1 MRISLRNWRGS
12 RQTVGGISRRR
23 IRDIANWKSCH
34 CFF

>member
-1 MRISLRNWRGS
+1 MRISLRS
-12 RQTVGGISRRR
+12 RQTVGGISPRR